1 MPWCHGMLFVTPAG
15 VRRFVVRA
23 THERGVGV
31 PPSRSLSTASRE
43 ASERLSKATDGACV
57 TIHAIAWIT
66 RSPIRETS
74 TADLRATIQLQ
85 IGGELRKT

>member
-43 ASERLSKATDGACV
+43 ASESLSKGV
-57 TIHAIAWIT
+57 TVHAIAWIT
-66 RSPIRETS
+66 RSPIRATS